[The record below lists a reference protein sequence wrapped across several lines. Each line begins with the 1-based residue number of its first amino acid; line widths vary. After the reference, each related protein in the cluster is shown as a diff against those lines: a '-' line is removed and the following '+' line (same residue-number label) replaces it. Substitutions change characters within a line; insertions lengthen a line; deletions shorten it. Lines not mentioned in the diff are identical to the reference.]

1 MLTLWLSI
9 CIRFFVVN
17 ATSKSYPFQIL
28 PRLHSRPHGISVQI
42 MFHIEKA
49 HYIVDEMVAN
59 GAIVENNKANIL
71 KPLALMDKSSQE
83 ESSIFNRR

>member
-1 MLTLWLSI
+1 
-9 CIRFFVVN
+9 
-17 ATSKSYPFQIL
+17 
-28 PRLHSRPHGISVQI
+28 

-71 KPLALMDKSSQE
+71 KPLALIDKSASQE
-83 ESSIFNRR
+83 ESIFRR